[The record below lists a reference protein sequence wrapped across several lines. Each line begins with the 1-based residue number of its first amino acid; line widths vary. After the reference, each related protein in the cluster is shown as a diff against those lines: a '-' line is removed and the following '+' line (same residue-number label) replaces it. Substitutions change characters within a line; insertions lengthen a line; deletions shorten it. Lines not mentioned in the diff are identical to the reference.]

1 MTKSGARAAAQRPVD
16 DGSVVTLAGRQHA
29 SSLTRR
35 DFFAAV
41 VAGLRPALPPDL
53 AGFRHRA
60 NTMLLKIDYGNDRIH
75 YEVWTD
81 GQRNRVEIGLH
92 FEDGPVSTA
101 AYLAFFDARILEIK
115 HVLGAQCELERWTT
129 SWGHLFE
136 SLPLP
141 RLDRD
146 FADSVTGRLARQIT
160 LLQPMVAEAG
170 IPADVRDRHADIRRR
185 WRTRASS

>member
-1 MTKSGARAAAQRPVD
+1 MTKSGARAAAQRALD
-16 DGSVVTLAGRQHA
+16 DGSVVTFAGRQAA

-41 VAGLRPALPPDL
+41 VAELRPVLPPEL

-60 NTMLLKIDYGNDRIH
+60 NTMLLKIDYGYERIH

-115 HVLGAQCELERWTT
+115 HVLGPQCELERWTT

-136 SLPLP
+136 SMPLP
-141 RLDRD
+141 RLDRG
-146 FADSVTGRLARQIT
+146 FAETVTNRLSRQIT
-160 LLQPMVAEAG
+160 LLQPMVEEAG
-170 IPADVRDRHADIRRR
+170 IPSEVRDRQAGAHRR
-185 WRTRASS
+185 WRTRASR